1 MKRTILVSALLASGL
16 LVNAQMYKGN
26 DKTVISFFSHTTME
40 DIAATNNSS
49 TPVLKAETGEFIVQV
64 GNKGFAFKSG
74 LMQEHFNENYM
85 ESDKYPYCKF
95 RGKIVEKVD
104 YTKDGVTKI
113 TMDGTMDI
121 HGVAKPRKIE
131 GTLTVKGDEI
141 TIDSKFNVA
150 MKDHDIKIPEAVG
163 NKFTENME
171 LTVKAVLVKVPPK
184 K

>member
-1 MKRTILVSALLASGL
+1 
-16 LVNAQMYKGN
+16 
-26 DKTVISFFSHTTME
+26 
-40 DIAATNNSS
+40 
-49 TPVLKAETGEFIVQV
+49 
-64 GNKGFAFKSG
+64 
-74 LMQEHFNENYM
+74 MQEHFNENYM

-95 RGKIVEKVD
+95 KGKIVEKVD

-113 TMDGTMDI
+113 TMDGTFEV

-131 GTLTVKGDEI
+131 GTLTVKGEEVTVD
-141 TIDSKFNVA
+141 TKFNVA

-171 LTVKAVLVKVPPK
+171 VTVKAVLVKYVK